1 MSQAPSGQP
10 PAKPSFTKPWLS
22 YADQVHLLEQR
33 GLVVADPAAAEQFLS
48 HLNYYRFSGYCL
60 AFESSRHQFLTGTT
74 FEQIVKAY
82 QFDLTLRDL
91 VTEALEVV
99 EVDLRAAIAYRFGKT
114 CGAFGHTDATNFFNR
129 FNHTDWLSRLQKEA
143 NRSSELFV
151 THFKQNYSEF
161 PDLPIW
167 IVMEV
172 MSLGGLSRMVSGMHK
187 SDQKAIGS
195 RYGFQAHVMWKTTH
209 HLTYVR
215 NLCAHHSRLWDRAW
229 AIKPELPAGKKWTLP
244 LLPGNNRLFCTLL
257 LLRQM
262 MKRIPA
268 VTEFRA
274 EWKQRVET
282 HLASPPSPTANPLL
296 RMGLTAS
303 WNEHPV
309 WL

>member
-1 MSQAPSGQP
+1 MSQASSGQP
-10 PAKPSFTKPWLS
+10 PAKPSFAKPWLS
-22 YADQVHLLEQR
+22 YADQVQLLEQR
-33 GLVVADPAAAEQFLS
+33 GLVVADSTAAEQFLS

-60 AFESSRHQFLTGTT
+60 AFEPSRHQFIAGTT
-74 FEQIVKAY
+74 FEQIVEAY

-99 EVDLRAAIAYRFGKT
+99 EVDLRAATAYHFGEKH
-114 CGAFGHTDATNFFNR
+114 GAFGHADSTSFFKS
-129 FNHTDWLSRLQKEA
+129 FNHTDWLARLQKEA
-143 NRSSELFV
+143 SRSSELFV
-151 THFKQNYSEF
+151 THFRKNYSEF

-172 MSLGGLSRMVSGMHK
+172 MSFGGLSRMVSGMHK
-187 SDQKAIGS
+187 SDQKAIGK

-215 NLCAHHSRLWDRAW
+215 NLCAHHSRLWDRSW
-229 AIKPELPAGKKWTLP
+229 AIKPELPKANSWKPP
-244 LLPGNNRLFCTLL
+244 LLLGNNKLFCTLL

-268 VTEFRA
+268 VAGFATQ
-274 EWKQRVET
+274 WKASVET
-282 HLASPPSPTANPLL
+282 HLASPPSTTDPLT
-296 RMGLTAS
+296 RMGLTAN
-303 WNEHPV
+303 WNEHPA

>member
-1 MSQAPSGQP
+1 MSQASSGQP

-22 YADQVHLLEQR
+22 YVDQVRLLEKR
-33 GLVVADPAAAEQFLS
+33 GLVVADSAAAEQFLS

-60 AFESSRHQFLTGTT
+60 AFESSRHQFLAGTT
-74 FEQIVKAY
+74 FEQVVEAY

-99 EVDLRAAIAYRFGKT
+99 EVDLRAAIAYRFGQT
-114 CGAFGHTDATNFFNR
+114 YGAFGHTEPTSFFNR
-129 FNHTDWLSRLQKEA
+129 FQHTDWLSRLQKEA
-143 NRSSELFV
+143 GRSSELFV
-151 THFKQNYSEF
+151 THFKGKHSEF

-172 MSLGGLSRMVSGMHK
+172 MSFGGLSRMVSGMHK
-187 SDQKAIGS
+187 PDLKSIGS
-195 RYGFQAHVMWKTTH
+195 RYALQPHVFRKATH

-215 NLCAHHSRLWDRAW
+215 NLCAHHSRLWDRVW
-229 AIKPELPAGKKWTLP
+229 SIKPELPAGKNWTPP
-244 LLPGNNRLFCTLL
+244 LLLGNNRLFCTLL

-268 VTEFRA
+268 VTDFST
-274 EWKQRVET
+274 EWKQRVES
-282 HLASPPSPTANPLL
+282 HLASPPPTASPLL
-296 RMGLTAS
+296 RMGLTAN